1 MELKTPI
8 TYYGGKQTMLKHIL
22 PLIPDHSVYTEA
34 FCGGASVLFA
44 KEPVPCEV
52 INDINAEIINFYW
65 MAKCYYPELK
75 TEIDKTLHSRYQH
88 DHATYIYNNP
98 ALFKPAERACAF
110 WFLTKTSFASK
121 INGTFGFDLKGG
133 MPKRLRNA
141 KDTFTEELCSRLEH
155 VTIECQDAISV
166 IKRYDRPETF
176 HFIDPPYINTNCAH
190 YNGIFNEQMFIELL
204 DMISSLKGKFMLTM
218 FPNDHLQDY
227 ATLYRWTVHRIER
240 TISASRTSRR
250 KQEEWIVCNY

>member
-1 MELKTPI
+1 MKTPI

-22 PLIPDHSVYTEA
+22 PLIPEHSVYTEA
-34 FCGGASVLFA
+34 FCGGAAVLFA
-44 KEPVPCEV
+44 KEPAPCEV

-75 TEIDKTLHSRYQH
+75 TEIDQMLHSRYQH

-121 INGTFGFDLKGG
+121 LNGTFGFDLKGG

-141 KDTFTEELCSRLEH
+141 KDAFTEELCNRLEH

-166 IKRYDRPETF
+166 IKRYDRPET
-176 HFIDPPYINTNCAH
+176 C
-190 YNGIFNEQMFIELL
+190 LL
-204 DMISSLKGKFMLTM
+204 
-218 FPNDHLQDY
+218 Y
-227 ATLYRWTVHRIER
+227 
-240 TISASRTSRR
+240 TSDAAD
-250 KQEEWIVCNY
+250 E

>member
-1 MELKTPI
+1 
-8 TYYGGKQTMLKHIL
+8 MLKHIL
-22 PLIPDHSVYTEA
+22 PLIPEHSVYTEA
-34 FCGGASVLFA
+34 FCGGAAVLFA
-44 KEPVPCEV
+44 KEPAPCEV

-75 TEIDKTLHSRYQH
+75 TEIDQMLHSRYQH

-121 INGTFGFDLKGG
+121 LNGTFGFDLKGG

-141 KDTFTEELCSRLEH
+141 KDAFTEELCNRLEH

-176 HFIDPPYINTNCAH
+176 HFIDPPYIDTNCAH
-190 YNGIFNEQMFIELL
+190 YNGLFNEQAFIELL
-204 DMISSLKGKFMLTM
+204 DIISNLKGMFMLTM
-218 FPNDHLQDY
+218 FPNDHLQDCTTRY
-227 ATLYRWTVHRIER
+227 NWTTHRIER